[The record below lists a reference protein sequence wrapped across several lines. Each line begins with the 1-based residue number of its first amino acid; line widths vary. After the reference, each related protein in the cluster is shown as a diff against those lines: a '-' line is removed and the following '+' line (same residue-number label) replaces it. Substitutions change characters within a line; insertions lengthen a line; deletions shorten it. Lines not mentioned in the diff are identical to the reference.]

1 MLRFFASRLIQG
13 GIVILAVLCITFVLL
28 KRAPGSPLESERN
41 IPEHIRAQKMAQLG
55 LDQPEI
61 VQLWRH
67 IRGFATFQF
76 PVSEK
81 NGGRTVDEIILQ
93 GFPVSALVGC
103 AALVIALGLGIPMG
117 ALAAVRPNTLEDRA
131 CMMAATAGICT
142 PSLVLGPLMALIF
155 GLKLRWFNASGW
167 YDADDWVLPAL
178 TLGIIYSASIA
189 RLTRAGLRETLA
201 QEFIRTA
208 RAKGAS
214 ETAVV
219 FRHAFKLACL
229 PVLNFLG
236 PAAAGLLSG
245 SIVTEVVFQLPG
257 LGRHFVGSAV
267 NRDYELAMA
276 CAAFYAVLIVGFNL
290 LVDAIQALLNPR
302 IGLHKEIGRAS
313 CRERV

>member
-1 MLRFFASRLIQG
+1 MHGGRREMAQRRRSFLLFPRGHEHGGGGANSESCARGAPRLCKGRHFSLMLRFFASRLIQG

-208 RAKGAS
+208 RAKG
-214 ETAVV
+214 
-219 FRHAFKLACL
+219 
-229 PVLNFLG
+229 
-236 PAAAGLLSG
+236 
-245 SIVTEVVFQLPG
+245 
-257 LGRHFVGSAV
+257 
-267 NRDYELAMA
+267 
-276 CAAFYAVLIVGFNL
+276 
-290 LVDAIQALLNPR
+290 
-302 IGLHKEIGRAS
+302 
-313 CRERV
+313 

>member
-1 MLRFFASRLIQG
+1 MHGSDPAPPMLRFLASRLVQAAL
-13 GIVILAVLCITFVLL
+13 VLLAVLCITFVLL

-41 IPEHIRAQKMAQLG
+41 IPEHIRAQKLAQLG
-55 LDQPEI
+55 LDQPEY

-67 IRGFATFQF
+67 IRAFATFQF
-76 PVSEK
+76 PISEK
-81 NGGRTVDEIILQ
+81 NGGRTVDEIIREA
-93 GFPVSALVGC
+93 FPVSAVVGG
-103 AALVIALGLGIPMG
+103 AALILALSLGVPLG
-117 ALAAVRPNTLEDRA
+117 AMAALRPDTLEDRA
-131 CMMAATAGICT
+131 CMLVATAGLCT
-142 PSLVLGPLMALIF
+142 PSLVLGPLMALGF
-155 GLKLRWFNASGW
+155 GLHLRWFNASGW

-178 TLGIIYSASIA
+178 TLGFIYSASIA

-201 QEFIRTA
+201 QDFIRTA

-214 ETAVV
+214 EAAVV

-257 LGRHFVGSAV
+257 LGRHFVASAV

-276 CAAFYAVLIVGFNL
+276 CAAFYALLIVVFNL
-290 LVDAIQALLNPR
+290 LVDFAQALLNPR
-302 IGLHKEIGRAS
+302 IGWHRA
-313 CRERV
+313 

>member
-1 MLRFFASRLIQG
+1 MLRFLVSRLFQG

-41 IPEHIRAQKMAQLG
+41 IPEHIREQKMAQLG
-55 LDQPEI
+55 LDQPEYI
-61 VQLWRH
+61 QLWRH
-67 IRGFATFQF
+67 IRSFVCFDF

-81 NGGRTVDEIILQ
+81 NGGRTVDEIIAQ
-93 GFPVSALVGC
+93 SFPVSAMVGV
-103 AALVIALGLGIPMG
+103 AALLISLGLGIPTG
-117 ALAAVRPNTLEDRA
+117 ALAALRPGTLEDRL
-131 CMMAATAGICT
+131 CMVAATAGICT
-142 PSLVLGPLMALIF
+142 PSMVLGPLLALFF

-167 YDADDWVLPAL
+167 YDGDDWVLPAL

-208 RAKGAS
+208 RAKGAG
-214 ETAVV
+214 ELAVV

-257 LGRHFVGSAV
+257 LGQHFVASAV

-276 CAAFYAVLIVGFNL
+276 CAAFYAVLIVFFNL
-290 LVDAIQALLNPR
+290 VVDVIQALLNPR
-302 IGLHKEIGRAS
+302 IGLHQA
-313 CRERV
+313 

>member
-1 MLRFFASRLIQG
+1 MQSAVPFPMLRFLASRLFQG

-55 LDQPEI
+55 LDQPEH

-67 IRGFATFQF
+67 IRAFVTFQF

-93 GFPVSALVGC
+93 GFPVSAAVGG
-103 AALVIALGLGIPMG
+103 AALLIALGLGIPVG
-117 ALAAVRPNTLEDRA
+117 ALAALRPGTFEDRA
-131 CMMAATAGICT
+131 CMIAATAGICT
-142 PSLVLGPLMALIF
+142 PSLVLGPLLALFF

-201 QEFIRTA
+201 QDFIRTA
-208 RAKGAS
+208 RAKGA
-214 ETAVV
+214 TPAAVV
-219 FRHAFKLACL
+219 FRHAFKQACL
-229 PVLNFLG
+229 PVLNYLG

-257 LGRHFVGSAV
+257 LGQHFVASAV

-276 CAAFYAVLIVGFNL
+276 CAAFYAVLIVAFNL
-290 LVDAIQALLNPR
+290 LVDIIQTLLNPR
-302 IGLHKEIGRAS
+302 IRLHQA
-313 CRERV
+313 